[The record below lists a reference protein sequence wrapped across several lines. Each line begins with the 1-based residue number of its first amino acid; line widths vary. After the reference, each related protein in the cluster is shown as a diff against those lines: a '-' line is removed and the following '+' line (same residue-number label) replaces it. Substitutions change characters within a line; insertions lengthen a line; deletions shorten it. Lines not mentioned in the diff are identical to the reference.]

1 MNPGEK
7 KQNHNLQMSFNH
19 KYAVLN
25 WMKKIGEQQASHH
38 SNLIFI
44 AKSYQSGLVEQ
55 NQLKN
60 G

>member
-1 MNPGEK
+1 
-7 KQNHNLQMSFNH
+7 MSFNH
-19 KYAVLN
+19 KYAILN
-25 WMKKIGEQQASHH
+25 WMKKIEEQKASHY

-55 NQLKN
+55 NQLKI